1 MLLLAMIALPS
12 IDAGVIDLTTN
23 LTTSPYGRVLNAYT
37 PLTNS
42 NIKTAAQLW
51 VSNQASATSTY
62 GLVHNWDLSQVT
74 NLAHVWCG
82 YDEEYCGQAY
92 QAMRNFNGDFSMW
105 DVSKVAQMESTFYN
119 AYAFNGDISKWDV
132 SKVTIMQWTFHEASA
147 FDRDLN
153 QWDVA
158 KVTIMQGSKSIRIL
172 GNDLT

>member
-1 MLLLAMIALPS
+1 MTMLLLAMIALPS

-74 NLAHVWCG
+74 NLAYVWCG
-82 YDEEYCGQAY
+82 LDAANYGSAY
-92 QAMRNFNGDFSMW
+92 VAMQSFNDDTSTW
-105 DVSKVAQMESTFYN
+105 DVSKVIT
-119 AYAFNGDISKWDV
+119 ISN
-132 SKVTIMQWTFHEASA
+132 SK
-147 FDRDLN
+147 
-153 QWDVA
+153 
-158 KVTIMQGSKSIRIL
+158 
-172 GNDLT
+172 LTLLHCACL